1 MTARRASDG
10 SLARYLRRVGSILLA
25 GVLAAAASAGNDANP
40 TVLPVTEAL
49 VRNEGPPSAASE
61 QGKNETL
68 KERLS
73 DKASD
78 QQRVDNCKVSPEKRG
93 PIRRPDSCPSR
104 PRDTAEE

>member
-1 MTARRASDG
+1 
-10 SLARYLRRVGSILLA
+10 
-25 GVLAAAASAGNDANP
+25 LAAAASAGNGANP
-40 TVLPVTEAL
+40 TVLQVAEVPVRTE
-49 VRNEGPPSAASE
+49 EPPSAASE

-78 QQRVDNCKVSPEKRG
+78 QQRVDNCKVPPEKRG

-104 PRDTAEE
+104 PRGTAKQ